1 MINPKI
7 AKYLVFFISAGSLV
21 NVNIFGLISVSE
33 VICILILPSLIF
45 QRRNVLKSF
54 SQNEK
59 ITGFMILIWM
69 IAISLSDIINQTPFL
84 KFLKGIGH
92 PLAILASFY
101 TLNTLLQSTK
111 YFFKYFI
118 YGSVVSAVLFYFTD
132 KIAQDQFRFGLFYI
146 IVAFIFVIIYKLW
159 GQGKKKVVYYI
170 LVLVSALAFW
180 KGGRSSGLVL
190 IFAILILYYASVNK
204 SVSNINLSPRKL
216 ITLFIGVFLVI
227 VVIQE
232 VYVYAVRNKMFSG
245 DFQTKYEEQLS
256 TGLPLIL
263 SGRTELI
270 GSSQAITD
278 SPFFGHGSWASN
290 SKYLSL
296 ILNKTGVSNKE
307 IFEYKINTFGQTK
320 IPSHSFLFGE
330 WVEHGVLGVFFMLFF
345 CSRLIS
351 LLLFCIRNIKFSYSP
366 YLVFIFS
373 TFLWHLFFS
382 PLGSDKRLIFS
393 MILAIY
399 SYSTYLEN
407 KKHIYANEKY
417 I

>member
-33 VICILILPSLIF
+33 VICILILPYLIF

-59 ITGFMILIWM
+59 ITGFMILIWT

-132 KIAQDQFRFGLFYI
+132 KIAQEQFRFGVYNI
-146 IVAFIFVIIYKLW
+146 IIAFIFVITYKLW
-159 GQGKKKVVYYI
+159 GQGQKKVVYFI
-170 LVLVSALAFW
+170 LFLVSVLAFW
-180 KGGRSSGLVL
+180 NGGRISGLIL

-204 SVSNINLSPRKL
+204 SVSNFNLSQQRL
-216 ITLFIGVFLVI
+216 IYIVTGVFLVI
-227 VVIQE
+227 VLIQE
-232 VYVYAVRNKMFSG
+232 VYVYAVKNKMFSG
-245 DFQTKYEEQLS
+245 DFQIKYEQQLS

-263 SGRTELI
+263 SGRTEIL
-270 GSSQAITD
+270 GSSQAIID
-278 SPFFGHGSWASN
+278 APFFGHGSWASN
-290 SKYLSL
+290 PKYLNI

-307 IFEYKINTFGQTK
+307 QFDYNMDSFGQSK

-351 LLLFCIRNIKFSYSP
+351 LLVFFIRNINFSYSP
-366 YLVFIFS
+366 YLCFIFL
-373 TFLWHLFFS
+373 TYFWHLFFS
-382 PLGSDKRLIFS
+382 PLASDKRILFS
-393 MILAIY
+393 VILAVY
-399 SYSTYLEN
+399 SYSTHIEN
-407 KKHIYANEKY
+407 IKQIYANDKNK
-417 I
+417 